1 MAYGE
6 SDQFTVLGGQAKR
19 SSGER
24 TDEVTQPVKET
35 RTGQEGPA
43 KSVQTSLQGIA
54 EKAKKEQSHRFQ
66 NLFGMLNVSFIGAC
80 WQKLNKKSAVG
91 VDRVSAQEYE
101 LNLQEHIQDL
111 VERLKGNRYRAKLV
125 RRQYIPKEPGKMRP
139 LGIPATE
146 DKLLQKAVAVILEAI
161 YEQEFLPCSYG
172 YRPKVGAKT
181 AVENLSQELATG
193 KYTAIV
199 EADIKGFFDNLVHE
213 QLIEMMTKR
222 LDDRRFVRLI
232 QKWLKAGILE
242 PTGMVIHPLTG
253 TPQGGIVSPIL
264 SNIYLHYALD
274 EWFETVVKEHCRGKA
289 MLCRYADDFV
299 CAFEFLSD
307 AERFYKVLGG
317 RLGKYGLQLAADK
330 TKIIC
335 FDANDQGGKESFDF
349 LGFEFR
355 WGRAWGKPRLERR
368 TSRKRLRKSVAAFT
382 EWIRESRS
390 LRLREIMRLVNSK
403 LRGYYNYYGIQGN
416 RESLGQF
423 FWSVQTLLRKWLN
436 RRSQK
441 SSFTVEE
448 FTAMLKR
455 YRLLKPFI
463 REGSPD
469 PYRVVW
475 AYF

>member
-1 MAYGE
+1 M
-6 SDQFTVLGGQAKR
+6 
-19 SSGER
+19 
-24 TDEVTQPVKET
+24 TQPVKET
-35 RTGQEGPA
+35 RTGQEGPG

-54 EKAKKEQSHRFQ
+54 DKARKERSHRFQ
-66 NLFGMLNVSFIGAC
+66 NLFGMLNVPFIEAC
-80 WQKLNKKSAVG
+80 WSRMNKKSAAG
-91 VDRVSAQEYE
+91 VDHVSAREYE
-101 LNLQEHIQDL
+101 QNLRVHIEGL

-161 YEQEFLPCSYG
+161 YEQEFLPCSFG

-181 AVENLSQELATG
+181 AVEYLSQELATG

-199 EADIKGFFDNLVHE
+199 EADIKGFFDNLVQE

-274 EWFETVVKEHCRGKA
+274 EWFETVVRKHCRGKA
-289 MLCRYADDFV
+289 VLCRYADDYV

-307 AERFYKVLGG
+307 AERFYKVLGL
-317 RLGKYGLQLAADK
+317 RLGKFGLELAADK
-330 TKIIC
+330 TKIIR
-335 FDANDQGGKESFDF
+335 FDANAPDEKASFDF

-355 WGRAWGKPRLERR
+355 WGHAWGKPRLERR
-368 TSRKRLRKSVAAFT
+368 TSRKKLRKSVAAFT

-416 RESLGQF
+416 RKSLGQF
-423 FWSVQTLLRKWLN
+423 MWSIRQLLWKWLN

-441 SSFTVEE
+441 RSFTVVELA
-448 FTAMLKR
+448 AMQKR
-455 YRLLKPFI
+455 YQLLKPFI

-469 PYRVVW
+469 PYQMVM